1 MLCNK
6 VERFI
11 KYHKSLNHQD
21 IKIVMTN
28 DFYQRFIKEL
38 FKDSVTH
45 ESTDL
50 VVVEE
55 DKKEEFMGCPIEIND
70 KIATDFYVCEI
81 I

>member
-1 MLCNK
+1 MLCDK

-11 KYHKSLNHQD
+11 RYHRSLNHQD

-28 DFYQRFIKEL
+28 DFYQRFIEEL
-38 FKDSVTH
+38 FKDSTTH

-50 VVVEE
+50 VVVE

>member
-1 MLCNK
+1 MLCDK

-11 KYHKSLNHQD
+11 RYHKSLNHQNV
-21 IKIVMTN
+21 KIVMTN

-38 FKDSVTH
+38 FKDSLTYK
-45 ESTDL
+45 STDL

-55 DKKEEFMGCPIEIND
+55 DKKGEFMGCPIEIND

>member
-1 MLCNK
+1 MLCDK

-38 FKDSVTH
+38 FKDSPTH
-45 ESTDL
+45 KSTDL